1 MLSKTETIQFLLD
14 YPAAFGK
21 QVGFTKLTSLHDTW
35 MKRMLDTGIEDSTL
49 QAHRGSYKTTCLS
62 IVIAILMVL
71 RCPPTLCHKH
81 KRHIIFCT
89 DVRRGSHNQRQRH
102 AANSI
107 TTQSYRQIQG
117 SAKTG
122 KAEPGAGTAFFIS
135 WKNHL
140 PKIIIPILVGRD
152 QDRKAWVSFSTAV
165 AGRIVV
171 NSQNNRD
178 PF

>member
-1 MLSKTETIQFLLD
+1 ML
-14 YPAAFGK
+14 
-21 QVGFTKLTSLHDTW
+21 
-35 MKRMLDTGIEDSTL
+35 
-49 QAHRGSYKTTCLS
+49 C
-62 IVIAILMVL
+62 
-71 RCPPTLCHKH
+71 CPPTLCHKH

>member
-1 MLSKTETIQFLLD
+1 MLWTFNALWPIANKNWDSIQVWRTPGRFLIVLC
-14 YPAAFGK
+14 
-21 QVGFTKLTSLHDTW
+21 VVSWTSLPANWT
-35 MKRMLDTGIEDSTL
+35 TTL
-49 QAHRGSYKTTCLS
+49 KSFIWLC
-62 IVIAILMVL
+62 IC
-71 RCPPTLCHKH
+71 CPPTLCHKH